1 MAKKPAPSTRNYA
14 DWKKEYDKTVG
25 LYKKATGAEKA
36 KLQKQVS
43 ALQGEL
49 KQIRAAGKMP
59 EKAPGQAPE
68 TAPGQA
74 PGQAGEMTTDEAFM
88 ASLQQIFKTD
98 PQLYNAIVGS
108 MGLGRQM
115 EQEMLATQLSEELP
129 QKLQDLENEATKQY
143 EASGTVDPLTQKAI
157 DRVAKEMETAGQ
169 MTPAQTEAIAMMKE
183 RLGGYTSPEL
193 QAMREQTLRSVG
205 EEADVKTQQLLGKLG
220 ARNIQGGVAGKLGGN
235 IALQAML
242 ARGNLESKLLAENA
256 AVQDERM
263 KLYAGTLGEYQDI
276 SGRQR
281 LSALDI
287 FSRTNLQ
294 AGENLATRRQNA
306 FNTMA
311 DIRGKNVGYTT
322 GIQQE
327 NRAIQREGLAQRYS
341 LPLSMGQLYT
351 GNQQYKD
358 QLQLAKENIETQRQ
372 ANRAMVEAA
381 KAGAGGG
388 GGGWS
393 IPPPEPGFDQP
404 SATPAPTAGVQ
415 GAPASQGLMSQQ
427 QWQQGKDRYNADLR
441 DRLRKDPKY
450 LTRPQPKSPY
460 SGDYQSYVNQFND
473 QGGGGLT

>member
-1 MAKKPAPSTRNYA
+1 MAKKPAP
-14 DWKKEYDKTVG
+14 KKPAP
-25 LYKKATGAEKA
+25 KKPAPK
-36 KLQKQVS
+36 K
-43 ALQGEL
+43 
-49 KQIRAAGKMP
+49 P
-59 EKAPGQAPE
+59 KAPKAPTKPRE
-68 TAPGQA
+68 YATA
-74 PGQAGEMTTDEAFM
+74 EEAFM
-88 ASLQQIFKTD
+88 GALSEIMKSDPRLGQAITNSL
-98 PQLYNAIVGS
+98 
-108 MGLGRQM
+108 GLGKAV
-115 EQEMLATQLSEELP
+115 EQEMLATRLSEELP
-129 QKLQDLENEATKQY
+129 QKLKDLEDEATRQY
-143 EASGTVDPLTQKAI
+143 EASGTVDPLTQQAI

-169 MTPAQTEAIAMMKE
+169 MTPAQTEALAMMKE

-193 QAMREQTLRSVG
+193 QAMREETLRSVG

-256 AVQDERM
+256 KVQDERM
-263 KLYAGTLGEYQDI
+263 KLYSGTLGEYQDI

-351 GNQQYKD
+351 ANQQQRE

-393 IPPPEPGFDQP
+393 IPAPEPGFEEP
-404 SATPAPTAGVQ
+404 SATPAPAAGA
-415 GAPASQGLMSQQ
+415 APAATPMSQQ
-427 QWQQGKDRYNADLR
+427 QWQQGKDRYYADLKER
-441 DRLRKDPKY
+441 ARQNPRIF
-450 LTRPQPKSPY
+450 TRPQPKSPY
-460 SGDYQSYVNQFND
+460 SGDYQSYLDQFNN